1 MDVGGVVYI
10 VNDEIPIL
18 YELHLGTSSFDET
31 PLVWITKVVFLN
43 MFGYSGFDYSFKCL
57 DYNTTKRN
65 ASIGLWIIWGNS
77 AFNNGKTTIEKGI

>member
-10 VNDEIPIL
+10 VNDKVPIL

-43 MFGYSGFDYSFKCL
+43 MLGYEGFDYSFKRL
-57 DYNTTKRN
+57 DYNTTKRD
-65 ASIGLWIIWGNS
+65 ASIGLWIIWWFSGL
-77 AFNNGKTTIEKGI
+77 